1 VTAPE
6 PVSCACVHRVDVIF
20 TLLSIRRLRQ
30 AGVEISPEL
39 EEGLRDLLHRAAAAG
54 LRVRLQIP
62 DRKRD

>member
-1 VTAPE
+1 
-6 PVSCACVHRVDVIF
+6 VDVIF